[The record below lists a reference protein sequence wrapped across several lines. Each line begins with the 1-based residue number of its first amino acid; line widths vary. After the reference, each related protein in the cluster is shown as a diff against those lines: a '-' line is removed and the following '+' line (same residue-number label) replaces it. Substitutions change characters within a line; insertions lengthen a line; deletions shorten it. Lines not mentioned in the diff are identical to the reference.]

1 MLPFLFVLVAQI
13 GSNQPATHPKGTVQT
28 REGWIVTADSVK
40 LYYRVVGR
48 GAETVIV
55 PLAVYFGTRLDD
67 LARGGDRRLVLYDP
81 RGRGRS
87 DTVPASK
94 VSLDHN
100 LRDLDAVRSAVGAEH
115 VAIIGWSGLGME
127 TFVYALR
134 NPSRVTRLIQLAP
147 IAPRWTPYSDLMMA
161 DRARRTDAAAER
173 ELDARLART
182 ELKNDGPSACR
193 SLAAVTL
200 PPTFAER
207 DSVKLVPDVCGYPT
221 EWPDRIGAYFRTF
234 LQSIQGFD
242 WRDSL
247 SRLAALPRLVIHG
260 ERDNTPI
267 EGNREWVTGQP
278 NARLLVIPGAGHW
291 PHYENPGKT
300 IAAIERFLRGEWP
313 AGSQVIP

>member
-13 GSNQPATHPKGTVQT
+13 GSSLPATRPRSAAQA

-40 LYYRVVGR
+40 LYYRVVGS
-48 GAETVIV
+48 GPETVIV

-67 LARGGDRRLVLYDP
+67 LARGGHRRLVLYDP

-100 LRDLDAVRSAVGAEH
+100 LRDLDAVRSAVGAER

-134 NPSRVTRLIQLAP
+134 NPGRVTRLIQLAP

-182 ELKNDGPSACR
+182 ELKNDGPGACR
-193 SLAAVTL
+193 ALAAVTL

-207 DSVKLVPDVCGYPT
+207 DSVKLVPDVCAYPT

-247 SRLAALPRLVIHG
+247 SRVAALPRLVIHG

-267 EGNREWVTGQP
+267 AGNREWVAGQP
-278 NARLLVIPGAGHW
+278 NARLLVIPAAGHW

-300 IAAIERFLRGEWP
+300 IAPMDRFLRGEWP
-313 AGSQVIP
+313 AGSQAIP